1 MTPSTTGDL
10 RADGARRGV
19 RFERLYKA
27 TAEELWSALT
37 RPEQLARWL
46 THATLEATAGGQVR
60 FDFGDDG
67 DCTGEILVWDPPQ
80 TLEYEWRFAGEDESV
95 VRWELHDAEGGTLL
109 VLDHRRLG
117 ADQATGY
124 AAGWHA
130 HLDVLEGYLAGTA
143 VSWQQRFDALLSDYR
158 ATSADA

>member
-46 THATLEATAGGQVR
+46 TPRHPGSHGRRAGALR
-60 FDFGDDG
+60 
-67 DCTGEILVWDPPQ
+67 L
-80 TLEYEWRFAGEDESV
+80 
-95 VRWELHDAEGGTLL
+95 
-109 VLDHRRLG
+109 RR
-117 ADQATGY
+117 
-124 AAGWHA
+124 
-130 HLDVLEGYLAGTA
+130 
-143 VSWQQRFDALLSDYR
+143 
-158 ATSADA
+158 